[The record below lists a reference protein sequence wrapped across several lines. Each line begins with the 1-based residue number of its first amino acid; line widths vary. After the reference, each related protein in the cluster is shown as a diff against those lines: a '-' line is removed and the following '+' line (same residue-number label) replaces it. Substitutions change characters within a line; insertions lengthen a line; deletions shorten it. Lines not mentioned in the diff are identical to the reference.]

1 MPGPLRGTR
10 CFVEPSPAGG
20 YFVRLRGEPAPLS
33 HHDTEE
39 EAEAAAAAY
48 QRGREAPELVVLD
61 DGRDVLVRTGARE
74 VRAFDR
80 ERQVGLAVF
89 EAEAERPHVAVAT
102 ISVEPGWEAVRAQ
115 LVRRLRE
122 LADEARIRELIGC
135 PP

>member
-61 DGRDVLVRTGARE
+61 DGRDVLIRTAERE
-74 VRAFDR
+74 LRAFDGER
-80 ERQVGLAVF
+80 EVAAASF
-89 EAEAERPHVAVAT
+89 AADAERPHVAVAT
-102 ISVEPGWEAVRAQ
+102 IAVDPAWERSGLRAR
-115 LVRRLRE
+115 LERRLRA
-122 LADEARIRELIGC
+122 LADEARVRELRL
-135 PP
+135 

>member
-1 MPGPLRGTR
+1 LRGTR

-61 DGRDVLVRTGARE
+61 DGRDVLVRTGEDE
-74 VRAFDR
+74 VRAFDGER
-80 ERQVGLAVF
+80 EVGSASF
-89 EAEAERPHVAVAT
+89 THDAERPHVAVAT
-102 ISVEPGWEAVRAQ
+102 ISVEPGWEPVREG
-115 LVRRLRE
+115 LVRRLRA
-122 LADEARIRELIGC
+122 LADEARIRELRV
-135 PP
+135 